1 MSTPAARPTT
11 EAGIEALRRGDAASA
26 RQIFE
31 QLVASGA
38 ATADTQL
45 GLVYACS
52 ALHDGAAA
60 RAAIDA
66 TLALE
71 PRNLRALMLKGDALA
86 ADGNGIGAASFYQAV
101 VQVAPEG
108 AALPPELRAEVER
121 AYTLVDRYRLQFEQ
135 AMTAHLAPMPDQS
148 PRFRQSVDI
157 LLGRRDIYVQQP
169 LLYYFP
175 ELPQVQFYDRARFPW
190 LDRLEAATADIRQE
204 LLAVMGQPEAFAPYV
219 QGDPSRPMLAQGGL
233 RDNPDWSAFYL
244 WKNGQRI
251 EANAARCPRTMV
263 ALEGAPLTRMDRRSP
278 SVLFSLM
285 RPGAHIPA
293 HHGFV
298 NTRLIVHLPLIVP
311 PGCRFRVGSE
321 TREWQEGKAW
331 VFDDTIEHEAWNDSD
346 QTRVVLLFEIWR
358 PELTL
363 QERAQVITLFEGIDR
378 QRGGIG
384 DWSI

>member
-1 MSTPAARPTT
+1 VSSATGGK
-11 EAGIEALRRGDAASA
+11 AG
-26 RQIFE
+26 
-31 QLVASGA
+31 VA
-38 ATADTQL
+38 Q
-45 GLVYACS
+45 
-52 ALHDGAAA
+52 
-60 RAAIDA
+60 RA
-66 TLALE
+66 
-71 PRNLRALMLKGDALA
+71 
-86 ADGNGIGAASFYQAV
+86 
-101 VQVAPEG
+101 
-108 AALPPELRAEVER
+108 
-121 AYTLVDRYRLQFEQ
+121 
-135 AMTAHLAPMPDQS
+135 DQS
-148 PRFRQSVDI
+148 QRFRHSVDI

-244 WKNGQRI
+244 WKNGQRV
-251 EANAARCPRTMV
+251 EANAARCPRTMA

-311 PGCRFRVGSE
+311 PGCRFRVGNE